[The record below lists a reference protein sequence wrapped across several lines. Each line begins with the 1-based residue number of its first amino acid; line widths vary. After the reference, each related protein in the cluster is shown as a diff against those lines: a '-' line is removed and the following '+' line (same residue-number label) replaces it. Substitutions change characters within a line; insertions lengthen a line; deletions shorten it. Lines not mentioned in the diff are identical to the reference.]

1 MSDETTRSTQP
12 ENPAMPGAS
21 LRPAAP
27 LQPAAPAATAAPLQ
41 PEAPAETAA
50 PKPSG
55 ARTQKQPKAAR
66 LSVSAAATRAREEV
80 GEAPV
85 ICCPSRLQQ
94 YQALLGKDFTMEFRT
109 KEMLTSMGV
118 YGVLVLLVFG
128 AALAMT
134 SAGFDVT
141 QMASGLI
148 WVLVVFTSLL
158 GLNRSF
164 SHEKE
169 DGAIEGLL
177 LVPMDR
183 SLVFLAK
190 TTTNLVLL
198 LVVEAIVIPLFFF
211 FFLSGAALPS
221 TVAWIIAPL
230 VVGSIGVAGVGTLL
244 STITIN
250 TRSRDVLLAIM
261 FIPVIFPLLYAC
273 VGATSQAFL
282 GMADGMYGFLSAL
295 ALAAGYDAIM
305 IVASWALYDFVI
317 SA

>member
-1 MSDETTRSTQP
+1 MAAKYATSADAAQGTT
-12 ENPAMPGAS
+12 GAKTAKATS
-21 LRPAAP
+21 VTGAKTAK
-27 LQPAAPAATAAPLQ
+27 AATAK
-41 PEAPAETAA
+41 TA
-50 PKPSG
+50 
-55 ARTQKQPKAAR
+55 KAATAKTAKANA
-66 LSVSAAATRAREEV
+66 SVPPARKT
-80 GEAPV
+80 
-85 ICCPSRLQQ
+85 SRGAQ
-94 YQALLGKDFTMEFRT
+94 YRALLGKDLTMEFRT
-109 KEMLTSMGV
+109 KEMLTSMGI

-134 SAGFDVT
+134 QTGFDVT
-141 QMASGLI
+141 QMASGLL

-183 SLVFLAK
+183 SLIFLAK

-198 LVVEAIVIPLFFF
+198 LIVECIVVPLFFF
-211 FFLSGAALPS
+211 FFLSGVAIDPAA
-221 TVAWIIAPL
+221 VWIIAPL
-230 VVGSIGVAGVGTLL
+230 IVGSIGVAGVGTLL

-273 VGATSQAFL
+273 VGATSQAFM
-282 GMADGMYGFLSAL
+282 GMPDGMYGFASAL
-295 ALAAGYDAIM
+295 ALAGGYDVIM